1 MPDLGLDSEHK
12 KKTFVFTGKT
22 DINAPKENFFLSTIS
37 LVLMYSLW
45 ECKLQKTVP
54 SPEKLANDV
63 FFTVENIRRV
73 SAKLRNDMNLNL
85 LICRCWRAET
95 SRRE

>member
-1 MPDLGLDSEHK
+1 MTK
-12 KKTFVFTGKT
+12 KIVFLFTGKA
-22 DINAPKENFFLSTIS
+22 DITGQSTVS
-37 LVLMYSLW
+37 LVIMYSIW
-45 ECKLQKTVP
+45 ECKLQKAVP

-63 FFTVENIRRV
+63 FFMVENIRRV
-73 SAKLRNDMNLNL
+73 STKLRYDMTLDL